1 MCPHRPLH
9 TPTASSA
16 WSTIAAPCGW
26 SLAAIRGAHAPSG
39 PRPCRASSCSIST
52 MTASPG
58 WSNIRPKLSRPP
70 TSALRCAGL
79 FARDR
84 TEVQTAR
91 HPQATEDGRPDPG
104 PRRHRRE
111 PGRSL
116 ARPTAADLAVHSHP
130 AEPLPPRSQCHTGRE
145 TCPGG
150 QREGPGCP
158 GPSKEGMRRP
168 SPAPAEGATT
178 AYGGDQGRGLFAW
191 LVLPRSGR
199 RRGRYSLGGPS
210 PRGLP
215 SSPVARSTKPPA
227 WCRVGAEARH
237 GEEVCRESLG
247 VPPSSRH
254 LAMPGVRTV
263 PRAED

>member
-9 TPTASSA
+9 TPTALSA

-26 SLAAIRGAHAPSG
+26 SLAASPRCPRTFGTAPVSSFLLLHQHHDRFARMVEHPTEVVTSTHERPSLRGVVRTRPDRG
-39 PRPCRASSCSIST
+39 PDGASPAGDRGWEAGPGTASS
-52 MTASPG
+52 
-58 WSNIRPKLSRPP
+58 P
-70 TSALRCAGL
+70 TR
-79 FARDR
+79 
-84 TEVQTAR
+84 
-91 HPQATEDGRPDPG
+91 
-104 PRRHRRE
+104 

-247 VPPSSRH
+247 VPPSSQH
-254 LAMPGVRTV
+254 LAVPGVRTV